1 MAEPEYKRLIQSAKN
16 KALLGFLAVVQRT
29 MQDADRGVVGLLAE
43 AKSGLDQSALTSVRH
58 FLRQDG
64 NVFLRRVDALFQSY
78 LERAMQ
84 TMYVDMRPGLRKLSA
99 NELSLIDDEAVNHQ
113 IEVGRLAQRMREANE
128 ESIGRLNVIVSQLH
142 GHRDA
147 KERENPFRP
156 YLPARAMYEA
166 IKEIIPDEPKA
177 KVLFEHLSNA
187 LIQHLP
193 GYYSAIREV
202 FESSGVQG
210 KFLTQPSRAVHH
222 QRYFGA
228 PLTQPSA
235 RADVDARVMPGLRR
249 VLDMLQSVPNAAAP
263 GLADQPET
271 VQNFIRQMFSP
282 SKSFIL
288 SPGGEFGRGRS
299 RIELSAASAA
309 PVARLVAQLSQF
321 QKMAA
326 SGQLIGEQS
335 SSMKNQLSA
344 LRDQIDLEK
353 ASLMERMT
361 VDVVAMLFEFILEDE
376 QIAAQLRERI
386 GRLQLPILKA
396 AVLEPQLLHDEEHP
410 ARKLLNRMSTA
421 AVAIDPATESGR
433 KLATE
438 IDRVV
443 KNILADFDSDMAVFS
458 SSVQEFEQFLADYL
472 RQDNRQATRGIE
484 AVETAEKFSVLL
496 TNVTQAL
503 CDVLLPLSVDKRI
516 SDFIILIWP
525 HVLVRAALQD
535 AENHIPSIQEDSAY
549 RRYRGVL
556 PDLLWSIQ
564 EKADAP
570 ERTALIRM
578 LPNLI
583 KSLRMALNLIQLP
596 EEESREILDQLVAM
610 HTQVLRSNP
619 PGATKELPSL
629 EDLRQD
635 FSRVVISWDRASW
648 ELSEPP
654 QPRTTIIEEIFAKY
668 DISAELNL
676 GLHTV
681 ASTLADREFLAQTY
695 LLGTRVEFRPAE
707 GPSPL
712 SAQLVW
718 ISTHRS
724 LYLFKQDGTSTLVLY
739 TFASLLEALRD
750 ETIIPLEYAPVFER
764 AVDSLLYGA
773 GRLQDVS
780 A

>member
-16 KALLGFLAVVQRT
+16 KALFGFLAVMQRT
-29 MQDADRGVVGLLAE
+29 MQDADKGVVGLLAD
-43 AKSGLDQSALTSVRH
+43 ARSGLDQSALTSVRH

-64 NVFLRRVDALFQSY
+64 NVFLRRVDVLFQSY

-99 NELSLIDDEAVNHQ
+99 NELSLIDDEVVNHQ

-142 GHRDA
+142 GHREA

-166 IKEIIPDEPKA
+166 IKEITPDEPKA

-193 GYYSAIREV
+193 GYYSAIREI

-210 KFLTQPSRAVHH
+210 KFLTQPSRAMHN

-228 PLTQPSA
+228 PANQPSSY
-235 RADVDARVMPGLRR
+235 ADVAARVMPDLRR
-249 VLDMLQSVPNAAAP
+249 MLEMLQKVPNAATP
-263 GLADQPET
+263 GAADQPET
-271 VQNFIRQMFSP
+271 VQDFIRKMFSP

-288 SPGGEFGRGRS
+288 SPGGEFGRGRTRAES
-299 RIELSAASAA
+299 SAAQVT
-309 PVARLVAQLSQF
+309 PLVAQLKQF

-326 SGQLIGEQS
+326 SGPLIGEKS
-335 SSMKNQLSA
+335 SLKKSQLSA

-376 QIAAQLRERI
+376 QIPAQLRERI

-396 AVLEPQLLHDEEHP
+396 AVLESQLLHDEQHP

-503 CDVLLPLSVDKRI
+503 CDVLLPLNVDKRI

-535 AENHIPSIQEDSAY
+535 AENHIPSTQADSAY

-578 LPNLI
+578 LPDLI

-619 PGATKELPSL
+619 LGAMKELPSL
-629 EDLRQD
+629 EELRQD
-635 FSRVVISWDRASW
+635 FSRIVISWDRASW

-654 QPRTTIIEEIFAKY
+654 QPRTTIIEEIFAKH
-668 DISAELNL
+668 DISVELNL

-681 ASTLADREFLAQTY
+681 ASALADREFLAQTY

-707 GPSPL
+707 GTSPL

-764 AVDSLLYGA
+764 AVESLLYGA

-780 A
+780 T

>member
-16 KALLGFLAVVQRT
+16 KALFGFLAVMQRT
-29 MQDADRGVVGLLAE
+29 MQDADKGVVGLLAD
-43 AKSGLDQSALTSVRH
+43 ARSGLDQSALTSVRH

-64 NVFLRRVDALFQSY
+64 NVFLRRVDVLFQSY

-99 NELSLIDDEAVNHQ
+99 NELSLIDDEVVNHQ

-142 GHRDA
+142 GHREA

-166 IKEIIPDEPKA
+166 IKEITPDEPKA

-193 GYYSAIREV
+193 GYYSAIREI

-210 KFLTQPSRAVHH
+210 KFLTQPSRAMHN

-228 PLTQPSA
+228 PANQPSSY
-235 RADVDARVMPGLRR
+235 ADVAARVMPDLRR
-249 VLDMLQSVPNAAAP
+249 MLEMLQKVPNAATP
-263 GLADQPET
+263 GAADQPET
-271 VQNFIRQMFSP
+271 VQDFIRKMFSP

-288 SPGGEFGRGRS
+288 SPGGEFGRGRTRAES
-299 RIELSAASAA
+299 SAAQVT
-309 PVARLVAQLSQF
+309 PLVAQLKQF

-376 QIAAQLRERI
+376 QIPAQLRERI

-503 CDVLLPLSVDKRI
+503 CDVLLPLNVDKRI

-535 AENHIPSIQEDSAY
+535 AENHIPSTQADSAY

-578 LPNLI
+578 LPDLI

-619 PGATKELPSL
+619 LGAMKELPSL
-629 EDLRQD
+629 EELRQD
-635 FSRVVISWDRASW
+635 FSRIVISWDRASW

-654 QPRTTIIEEIFAKY
+654 QPRTTIIEEIFAKH
-668 DISAELNL
+668 DISVELNL

-681 ASTLADREFLAQTY
+681 ASALADREFLTQTY

-707 GPSPL
+707 GTSPL

-764 AVDSLLYGA
+764 AVESLLYGA
-773 GRLQDVS
+773 GRLQAVS
-780 A
+780 T

>member
-16 KALLGFLAVVQRT
+16 KALFGFLAVMQRT
-29 MQDADRGVVGLLAE
+29 MQDADKGVVGLLAD
-43 AKSGLDQSALTSVRH
+43 ARSGLDQSALTSVRH

-64 NVFLRRVDALFQSY
+64 NVFLRRVDILFQSY

-99 NELSLIDDEAVNHQ
+99 NELSLIDDEVVNHQ

-142 GHRDA
+142 GHREA

-166 IKEIIPDEPKA
+166 IKEITPDEPKA

-193 GYYSAIREV
+193 GYYSAIREI

-210 KFLTQPSRAVHH
+210 KFLTQPSRAMHN

-228 PLTQPSA
+228 PANQPSSY
-235 RADVDARVMPGLRR
+235 ADVAARVMPDLRR
-249 VLDMLQSVPNAAAP
+249 MLEMLQKVPNAATP
-263 GLADQPET
+263 GAADQPET
-271 VQNFIRQMFSP
+271 VQDFIRKMFSP

-288 SPGGEFGRGRS
+288 SPGGEFGRGRTRAES
-299 RIELSAASAA
+299 SAAQVT
-309 PVARLVAQLSQF
+309 PLVAQLKQF

-376 QIAAQLRERI
+376 QIPAQLRERI

-396 AVLEPQLLHDEEHP
+396 AVLEPQLLHDEQHP

-421 AVAIDPATESGR
+421 AVAIDPTTESGR

-503 CDVLLPLSVDKRI
+503 CDVLLPLNVDKRI

-535 AENHIPSIQEDSAY
+535 AENHIPSTQADSAY

-578 LPNLI
+578 LPDLI

-619 PGATKELPSL
+619 LGAMKELPSL
-629 EDLRQD
+629 EELRQD
-635 FSRVVISWDRASW
+635 FSRIVISWDRASW

-654 QPRTTIIEEIFAKY
+654 QPRTTIIEEIFAKH
-668 DISAELNL
+668 DISVELNL

-681 ASTLADREFLAQTY
+681 ASALADREFLAQTY

-707 GPSPL
+707 GTSPL

-764 AVDSLLYGA
+764 AVESLLYGA
-773 GRLQDVS
+773 GRLQAVS
-780 A
+780 T

>member
-16 KALLGFLAVVQRT
+16 KALFGFLAVMQRT
-29 MQDADRGVVGLLAE
+29 MQDADKGVVGLLAD
-43 AKSGLDQSALTSVRH
+43 ARSGLDQSVLTSVRH

-64 NVFLRRVDALFQSY
+64 NVFLRRVDVLFQSY

-99 NELSLIDDEAVNHQ
+99 NELSLIDDEVVNHQ

-142 GHRDA
+142 GHREA

-166 IKEIIPDEPKA
+166 IKEITPDEPKA

-193 GYYSAIREV
+193 GYYSAIREI

-210 KFLTQPSRAVHH
+210 KFLTQPSRAMHN

-228 PLTQPSA
+228 PANQPSSY
-235 RADVDARVMPGLRR
+235 ADVAARVMPDLRR
-249 VLDMLQSVPNAAAP
+249 MLEMLQKVPNAATP
-263 GLADQPET
+263 GAADQPET
-271 VQNFIRQMFSP
+271 VQDFIRKMFSP

-288 SPGGEFGRGRS
+288 SPGGEFGRGRTRAES
-299 RIELSAASAA
+299 SAAQVT
-309 PVARLVAQLSQF
+309 PLVAQLKQF

-376 QIAAQLRERI
+376 QIPAQLRERI

-396 AVLEPQLLHDEEHP
+396 AVLEPQLLHDEQHP

-421 AVAIDPATESGR
+421 AVAIDAATESGR

-503 CDVLLPLSVDKRI
+503 CDVLLPLNVDKRI

-535 AENHIPSIQEDSAY
+535 AENHIPSTQADSAY

-578 LPNLI
+578 LPGLI

-619 PGATKELPSL
+619 LGAMKELPSL
-629 EDLRQD
+629 EELRQD
-635 FSRVVISWDRASW
+635 FSRIVISWDRASW

-654 QPRTTIIEEIFAKY
+654 QPRTTIIEEIFAKH
-668 DISAELNL
+668 DISVELNL

-681 ASTLADREFLAQTY
+681 ASALADREFLAQTY

-707 GPSPL
+707 GTSPL

-764 AVDSLLYGA
+764 AVESLLYGA
-773 GRLQDVS
+773 GRLQAVS
-780 A
+780 T

>member
-16 KALLGFLAVVQRT
+16 KALFGFLAVMQRT
-29 MQDADRGVVGLLAE
+29 MQDADKGVVGLLAD
-43 AKSGLDQSALTSVRH
+43 ARSGLDQSALTSVRH

-64 NVFLRRVDALFQSY
+64 NVFLRRVDILFQSY

-99 NELSLIDDEAVNHQ
+99 NELSLIDDEVVNHQ

-142 GHRDA
+142 GHREA

-166 IKEIIPDEPKA
+166 IKEITPDEPKA

-193 GYYSAIREV
+193 GYYSAIREI

-210 KFLTQPSRAVHH
+210 KFLTQPSRAMHN

-228 PLTQPSA
+228 PANQPSSY
-235 RADVDARVMPGLRR
+235 ADVAARVMPDLRR
-249 VLDMLQSVPNAAAP
+249 MLEMLQKVPNAATP
-263 GLADQPET
+263 GAADQPET
-271 VQNFIRQMFSP
+271 VQDFIRKMFSP

-288 SPGGEFGRGRS
+288 SPGGEFGRGRTRAES
-299 RIELSAASAA
+299 SAAQVT
-309 PVARLVAQLSQF
+309 PLVAQLKQF

-376 QIAAQLRERI
+376 QIPAQLRERI

-396 AVLEPQLLHDEEHP
+396 AVLEPQLLHDEQHP

-421 AVAIDPATESGR
+421 AVAIDAATESGR

-503 CDVLLPLSVDKRI
+503 CDVLLPLNVDKRI

-535 AENHIPSIQEDSAY
+535 AENHIPSTQADSAY

-578 LPNLI
+578 LPDLI

-619 PGATKELPSL
+619 LGAMKELPSL
-629 EDLRQD
+629 EELRQD
-635 FSRVVISWDRASW
+635 FSRIVISWDRASW

-654 QPRTTIIEEIFAKY
+654 QPRTTIIEEIFAKH
-668 DISAELNL
+668 DISVELNL

-681 ASTLADREFLAQTY
+681 ASALADREFLAQTY

-707 GPSPL
+707 GTSPL

-764 AVDSLLYGA
+764 AVESLLYGA
-773 GRLQDVS
+773 GRLQAVS
-780 A
+780 T

>member
-1 MAEPEYKRLIQSAKN
+1 
-16 KALLGFLAVVQRT
+16 
-29 MQDADRGVVGLLAE
+29 
-43 AKSGLDQSALTSVRH
+43 
-58 FLRQDG
+58 
-64 NVFLRRVDALFQSY
+64 
-78 LERAMQ
+78 
-84 TMYVDMRPGLRKLSA
+84 
-99 NELSLIDDEAVNHQ
+99 
-113 IEVGRLAQRMREANE
+113 
-128 ESIGRLNVIVSQLH
+128 
-142 GHRDA
+142 
-147 KERENPFRP
+147 
-156 YLPARAMYEA
+156 
-166 IKEIIPDEPKA
+166 
-177 KVLFEHLSNA
+177 
-187 LIQHLP
+187 
-193 GYYSAIREV
+193 
-202 FESSGVQG
+202 
-210 KFLTQPSRAVHH
+210 
-222 QRYFGA
+222 
-228 PLTQPSA
+228 
-235 RADVDARVMPGLRR
+235 
-249 VLDMLQSVPNAAAP
+249 
-263 GLADQPET
+263 
-271 VQNFIRQMFSP
+271 
-282 SKSFIL
+282 
-288 SPGGEFGRGRS
+288 
-299 RIELSAASAA
+299 
-309 PVARLVAQLSQF
+309 
-321 QKMAA
+321 
-326 SGQLIGEQS
+326 
-335 SSMKNQLSA
+335 
-344 LRDQIDLEK
+344 
-353 ASLMERMT
+353 
-361 VDVVAMLFEFILEDE
+361 
-376 QIAAQLRERI
+376 
-386 GRLQLPILKA
+386 
-396 AVLEPQLLHDEEHP
+396 VLESQLLHDEQHP

-458 SSVQEFEQFLADYL
+458 SSVQEFEQFLTDYL

-503 CDVLLPLSVDKRI
+503 CDVLLPLNVDKRI

-535 AENHIPSIQEDSAY
+535 AENHIPSTQADSAY

-564 EKADAP
+564 EKADAF

-578 LPNLI
+578 LPDLI

-619 PGATKELPSL
+619 LGAMKELPSL
-629 EDLRQD
+629 EELRQD
-635 FSRVVISWDRASW
+635 FSRIVISWDRASW

-654 QPRTTIIEEIFAKY
+654 QPRTTIIEEIFAKH
-668 DISAELNL
+668 DISVELNL

-681 ASTLADREFLAQTY
+681 ASALADREFLAQTY
-695 LLGTRVEFRPAE
+695 LLGTRVEFRPAK
-707 GPSPL
+707 GTSPL

-764 AVDSLLYGA
+764 AVESLLYGA

-780 A
+780 TEQDIAPPRHFSHDGAGRLFDNAVARVVLLSRQLHAMLHNEGRQQRVHRLHDAFLAMDFKYAMLFNCPNALVLDIAGDYSGEGAPQIGREQMRRLALLQMQIAHVLMGRNKRFLKLMIDFQ

>member
-16 KALLGFLAVVQRT
+16 KALFGFLAVMQRT
-29 MQDADRGVVGLLAE
+29 MQDADKGVVGLLAD
-43 AKSGLDQSALTSVRH
+43 ARSGLDQSALTSVRH

-64 NVFLRRVDALFQSY
+64 NVFLRRVDILFQSY

-99 NELSLIDDEAVNHQ
+99 NELSLIDDEVVNHQ

-142 GHRDA
+142 GHREA

-166 IKEIIPDEPKA
+166 IKEITPDEPKA

-193 GYYSAIREV
+193 GYYSAIREI

-210 KFLTQPSRAVHH
+210 KFLTQPSRAMHN

-228 PLTQPSA
+228 PANQPSSY
-235 RADVDARVMPGLRR
+235 ADVAARVMPDLRR
-249 VLDMLQSVPNAAAP
+249 MLEMLQKVPNAATP
-263 GLADQPET
+263 GAADQPET
-271 VQNFIRQMFSP
+271 VQDFIRKMFSP

-288 SPGGEFGRGRS
+288 SPGGEFGRGRTRAES
-299 RIELSAASAA
+299 SAAQVT
-309 PVARLVAQLSQF
+309 PLVAQLKQF

-326 SGQLIGEQS
+326 SGQLIGEKS
-335 SSMKNQLSA
+335 SLKKSQLSA

-376 QIAAQLRERI
+376 QIPAQLRERI

-396 AVLEPQLLHDEEHP
+396 AVLEPQLLHDEQHP

-421 AVAIDPATESGR
+421 AVAIDAATESGR

-503 CDVLLPLSVDKRI
+503 CDVLLPLNVDKRI

-535 AENHIPSIQEDSAY
+535 AENHIPSTQADSAY

-578 LPNLI
+578 LPGLI

-619 PGATKELPSL
+619 LGAMKELPSL
-629 EDLRQD
+629 EELRQD
-635 FSRVVISWDRASW
+635 FSRIVISWDRASW

-654 QPRTTIIEEIFAKY
+654 QPRTTIIEEIFAKH
-668 DISAELNL
+668 DISVELNL

-681 ASTLADREFLAQTY
+681 ASALADREFLAQTY

-707 GPSPL
+707 GASPL

-764 AVDSLLYGA
+764 AVESLLYGA
-773 GRLQDVS
+773 GRLQAVS
-780 A
+780 T

>member
-16 KALLGFLAVVQRT
+16 KALFGFLAVMQRT
-29 MQDADRGVVGLLAE
+29 MQDADKGVVGLLAD
-43 AKSGLDQSALTSVRH
+43 ARSGLDQSALTSVRH

-64 NVFLRRVDALFQSY
+64 NVFLRRVDVLFQSY

-99 NELSLIDDEAVNHQ
+99 NELSLIDDEVVNHQ

-142 GHRDA
+142 GHREA

-166 IKEIIPDEPKA
+166 IKEITPDEPKA

-193 GYYSAIREV
+193 GYYSAIREI

-210 KFLTQPSRAVHH
+210 KFLTQPSRAMHN

-228 PLTQPSA
+228 PANQPSSY
-235 RADVDARVMPGLRR
+235 ADVAARVMPDLRR
-249 VLDMLQSVPNAAAP
+249 MLEMLQKVPNAAPP
-263 GLADQPET
+263 GAVDQPET
-271 VQNFIRQMFSP
+271 VQDFIRKMFSP
-282 SKSFIL
+282 SKPFIL
-288 SPGGEFGRGRS
+288 SPGGEFGRGRTRAES
-299 RIELSAASAA
+299 SAAQVT
-309 PVARLVAQLSQF
+309 PLVAQLKQF

-376 QIAAQLRERI
+376 QIPAQLRERI

-396 AVLEPQLLHDEEHP
+396 AVLESQLLHDEQHP

-503 CDVLLPLSVDKRI
+503 CDVLLPLNVDKRI

-535 AENHIPSIQEDSAY
+535 AENHIPSTQADSAY

-578 LPNLI
+578 LPDLI

-619 PGATKELPSL
+619 LGAMKELPSL
-629 EDLRQD
+629 EELRQD
-635 FSRVVISWDRASW
+635 FSRIVISWDRASW

-654 QPRTTIIEEIFAKY
+654 QPRTTIIEEIFAKH
-668 DISAELNL
+668 DISVELNL

-681 ASTLADREFLAQTY
+681 ASALADREFLAQTY

-707 GPSPL
+707 GTSPL

-764 AVDSLLYGA
+764 AVESLLYGA

-780 A
+780 T